1 MTNDHKLGVQVA
13 KMYSHVVLEV
23 RSPESSCQ
31 QGHGSTEGLKKALP
45 AFLVSGGPR
54 LMAKLCYSHLA
65 LPVSTSVFTGLFL
78 CLCVYFLPL
87 IKASSLDLRPSLI

>member
-13 KMYSHVVLEV
+13 EMYSHVVLEV

-31 QGHGSTEGLKKALP
+31 QGHGPTEGLKKALP

-65 LPVSTSVFTGLFL
+65 LPVSTSVFTGLSVSECPFYL
-78 CLCVYFLPL
+78 L
-87 IKASSLDLRPSLI
+87 